1 MKKLNLLLILLFAG
15 TTAFAQFG
23 LGIKGGVNFAN
34 LSLDEANSRTGYL
47 FGAFAHVPI
56 SENIGIQPE
65 VLFSSQ
71 GADIDDTDVNLTY
84 VNVPVLLRLKL
95 IEVLNVHF
103 GPQFGFATKA
113 EADDEDILDNIKNS
127 DISLAFGAG
136 VNLPLGLEA
145 GARYNLGLSDIN
157 DSGIT
162 FEDAQH
168 RVFQIYVAWRL
179 LGRG

>member
-1 MKKLNLLLILLFAG
+1 MIKLKLIIVLLFVS
-15 TTAFAQFG
+15 TATFAQFG
-23 LGIKGGVNFAN
+23 LGIKGGLNFAN
-34 LSLDEANSRTGYL
+34 LNIDDANNRTGFH

-56 SENIGIQPE
+56 SKNIGIQPE

-71 GADIDDTDVNLTY
+71 GAEISDTKVNLNY
-84 VNVPVLLRLKL
+84 VNVPILLRLKL

-113 EADDEDILDNIKNS
+113 EEDGEDILDNIKNS
-127 DISLAFGAG
+127 DFSLAFGAG
-136 VNLPLGLEA
+136 LNLPLGLEA
-145 GARYNLGLSDIN
+145 GARYNLGVSKIS
-157 DSGIT
+157 DSGVT
-162 FEDAQH
+162 FEGAKQ